1 MAGVTVRIT
10 ARVMVG
16 KVIGVV
22 MVVNMAMAAV
32 RKGVCM
38 SLRAG
43 GPALSVS
50 RTGNRALVES
60 ATVCGCAWAD
70 MVKFGFLAAEGV
82 KKVE

>member
-1 MAGVTVRIT
+1 MAGVTVRIA

-38 SLRAG
+38 RLRAG
-43 GPALSVS
+43 SPVSSVGSGASSVIEVTFRLTVS
-50 RTGNRALVES
+50 RIFRRAS
-60 ATVCGCAWAD
+60 
-70 MVKFGFLAAEGV
+70 
-82 KKVE
+82 